1 MEEEIS
7 DIEMFSESSDE
18 LVDVLNVMNNEIQQL
33 EEQIEYYK
41 TKAHERFMNNMKL
54 HIQNSK

>member
-18 LVDVLNVMNNEIQQL
+18 LVDILNVMNNEIQEL
-33 EEQIEYYK
+33 EEKVNYYK
-41 TKAHERFMNNMKL
+41 TNQMKDL
-54 HIQNSK
+54 CII